1 MKTRTLLSLFA
12 GIGLYI
18 LFSRVILAGSI
29 LLPLVI
35 AILGLV
41 AIRKIIKW
49 IQDKLAAAR
58 VADEFVDDT
67 NERALQAVK
76 EGMNKLRKIRN
87 NTRMI
92 KNNEVAE
99 KIQEICRVGVDIF
112 DNIKKHP
119 EDLRRAKQFLNYY
132 LDATEKIVNQYVEL
146 SQKREINDDVKA
158 SLANAEDIL
167 STIGETYKKQLHNL
181 MENDVMDLNTEITV
195 LKKTMKFE
203 G

>member
-12 GIGLYI
+12 GIGIYI

-29 LLPLVI
+29 FLPLVI

-49 IQDKLAAAR
+49 IQDKIAASGN
-58 VADEFVDDT
+58 DEFVDDT
-67 NERALQAVK
+67 DERAKQAVK
-76 EGMNKLRKIRN
+76 EGMDKLRKIRN

-92 KNNEVAE
+92 KNNDVAE
-99 KIQEICRVGVDIF
+99 KIQEICRVGVDILE
-112 DNIKKHP
+112 NIKQHP

-132 LDATEKIVNQYVEL
+132 LDTTEKIVKQYVEL
-146 SQKREINDDVKA
+146 SQKRDKNDEINE
-158 SLANAEDIL
+158 SLAKAEEVL
-167 STIGETYKKQLHNL
+167 STIGDTYKKQLHTM
-181 MENDVMDLNTEITV
+181 MENDVLDLNTEIEV
-195 LKKTMKFE
+195 LRKTMKLE